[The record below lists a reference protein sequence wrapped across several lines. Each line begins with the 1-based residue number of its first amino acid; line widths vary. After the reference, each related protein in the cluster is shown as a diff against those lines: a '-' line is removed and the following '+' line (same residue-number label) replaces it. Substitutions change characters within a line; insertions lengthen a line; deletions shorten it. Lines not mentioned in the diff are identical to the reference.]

1 MSSDAPNPFQPPA
14 DAAPRAAA
22 TPLWRRVLP
31 FVVAIGLVAFTLRHI
46 DMHAFVE
53 QLAAVNAPAY
63 MLFATAF
70 VLALLTADA
79 FATAKL
85 YSLTVAP
92 VGFRELWTL
101 RGASYLPSIVS
112 HHLGQAFLTY
122 YVSRRHGVSLARMA
136 GGTLLSYA
144 SWAGLLLAVF
154 AIAMFVSGSPIWEPL
169 AVLGGGVLYLAV
181 IAWRPAP
188 LARLKLLAPLF
199 EAGLG
204 GHIVGLLVRV
214 PHFVVLFLGTW
225 LPFFFFGVKIPLA
238 IALVYVP
245 IVMVVV
251 TLPITPQGVGTRD
264 MVAVWAFSSFASGDT
279 HAAQAAAISASTTSF
294 AVAFTLVEVVL
305 GLALLRW
312 ATPEAA
318 PSSLSLAPKVHDA

>member
-1 MSSDAPNPFQPPA
+1 GAPDAALPTFAGGRDETVAVDGGAGAQVRHRRQGIRKALGGGPRGASLLGSAPPMSSDAPNPFQPPA

-122 YVSRRHGVSLARMA
+122 SVSRRHGVSLARMA

-188 LARLKLLAPLF
+188 LA
-199 EAGLG
+199 
-204 GHIVGLLVRV
+204 
-214 PHFVVLFLGTW
+214 
-225 LPFFFFGVKIPLA
+225 
-238 IALVYVP
+238 
-245 IVMVVV
+245 
-251 TLPITPQGVGTRD
+251 
-264 MVAVWAFSSFASGDT
+264 
-279 HAAQAAAISASTTSF
+279 
-294 AVAFTLVEVVL
+294 
-305 GLALLRW
+305 
-312 ATPEAA
+312 
-318 PSSLSLAPKVHDA
+318 